1 MSEKNELEVKDGI
14 AEMSMSCVSSEEF
27 NHDTN
32 IRVLRPL
39 YNTMKRC
46 YGPYG
51 ASTFITSN
59 GEAIFTKDGIS
70 ILGSLVPTNDI
81 VRPFLSVLKE
91 TAARSDL
98 KAGDGTTT
106 VTLGII
112 DAYEAAAENNVTI
125 SNEFVN
131 KVVGYINEHK
141 KVAVTYEDMFNVVKV
156 AVNHNPE
163 FYKIFNDIFRSQED
177 DGVPLDS
184 FDITTRTIDDA
195 SSKEDFKLTF
205 EKTVGV
211 KTMAYPAL
219 TKGVEPLDGC
229 KVVVI
234 QHAIETIEHIAK
246 LTSLLISWVDTF
258 GPTSNE
264 RLVMLTPSL
273 NEVMKKKMGDIV
285 TAVENMISMQTK
297 TKCKLNIEIIPMV
310 SPVADGFDAASEI
323 GKAICAPIISLVV
336 QSRYE
341 IDENGTGGTSVELT
355 NNELLALYKDAIK
368 IAPRA
373 NFLFNEFD
381 NSTRIIPIAETIN
394 SNLYNEKMKTIKELE
409 FEVKN
414 ATVSANR
421 KEEMNQRLNMLNG
434 GSIVIIIRAHSGKK
448 IRFLE
453 DTFKDACLHLRR
465 AKSGVIAGMNIAMLK
480 AIRNTEASNRHEQ
493 LTKDILTRT
502 YYKMCE
508 TLVDLKANYCA
519 KRMIKFDVD
528 AVLNTISDIV
538 SKQDSTLDEGYDLK
552 ADRISN
558 EVLSAADNEITLFK
572 TIVEVANLFMET
584 NQITFDDS
592 IVGNWYANNSI
603 NYY

>member
-1 MSEKNELEVKDGI
+1 M
-14 AEMSMSCVSSEEF
+14 
-27 NHDTN
+27 
-32 IRVLRPL
+32 
-39 YNTMKRC
+39 
-46 YGPYG
+46 
-51 ASTFITSN
+51 
-59 GEAIFTKDGIS
+59 
-70 ILGSLVPTNDI
+70 PTNDI

-234 QHAIETIEHIAK
+234 QHAIETIEHVAK

-258 GPTSNE
+258 GPASNE

-273 NEVMKKKMGDIV
+273 NEVMKKKMADIV

-414 ATVSANR
+414 AAVSANR